1 MSLDFSFLSE
11 YYPLYISGTKNTIL
25 LAIFSVLLGTVVGTG
40 LALMKLCKNKVL
52 KGISIAYI
60 EFIRGTPL
68 LIQLFIFYYAVLPAI
83 GISSRGSTI
92 FGGDFVGFLACII
105 ALSLNSGAYVAEII
119 RAGIESI
126 DNGQMEA
133 ARSLGMT
140 KAQSMRFII
149 LPQAVKNILPA
160 LGNEFIVVIKESAI
174 VSVIGIQEI
183 MYNAGTI
190 RSATF
195 DPFPPLIVAALIYFV
210 LTFTLS
216 KALGVVE
223 RRLK

>member
-11 YYPLYISGTKNTIL
+11 YYPLYLSGTINTIL
-25 LAIFSVLLGTVVGTG
+25 LAVFSVLLGTILGIG
-40 LALMKLCKNKVL
+40 LALMKLCKNKIL

-68 LIQLFIFYYAVLPAI
+68 LIQLTIFYFAVLPAL

-92 FGGDFVGFLACII
+92 FGDDMIGFLACII
-105 ALSLNSGAYVAEII
+105 ALSINSGAYVAEII

-126 DNGQMEA
+126 DKGQMEA
-133 ARSLGMT
+133 ARSLGM
-140 KAQSMRFII
+140 KKSQAMRYVI
-149 LPQAVKNILPA
+149 LPQAIKNILPA
-160 LGNEFIVVIKESAI
+160 LGNEFIVIIKESAI
-174 VSVIGIQEI
+174 VYIIGIEEI
-183 MYNAGTI
+183 MFAASTARMETYN
-190 RSATF
+190 
-195 DPFPPLIVAALIYFV
+195 PFPPLIFAALIYFI

-216 KALGVVE
+216 KILGVVE

>member
-11 YYPLYISGTKNTIL
+11 YYPLYLSGTKNTIL
-25 LAIFSVLLGTVVGTG
+25 LAFFSVLLGTILGTG
-40 LALMKLCKNKVL
+40 LALMKLCKNKIL

-68 LIQLFIFYYAVLPAI
+68 LIQLFIFYYAVLPAL
-83 GISSRGSTI
+83 GVNSRGSTI
-92 FGGDFVGFLACII
+92 FGGNFIGFMACIV
-105 ALSLNSGAYVAEII
+105 ALSINSGAYVAEII

-126 DNGQMEA
+126 DKGQMEA
-133 ARSLGMT
+133 ARSLGM
-140 KAQSMRFII
+140 KKSQAMRYVI
-149 LPQAVKNILPA
+149 LPQAIKNILPA

-174 VSVIGIQEI
+174 VSIIGIQEI
-183 MYNAGTI
+183 MYNADKIKALTY
-190 RSATF
+190 
-195 DPFPPLIVAALIYFV
+195 DPFPPLIFAALIYFV

-216 KALGVVE
+216 KILGVVE

>member
-25 LAIFSVLLGTVVGTG
+25 LAIFSVLIGAIIGTG
-40 LALMKLCKNKVL
+40 LALMKLSKSKIL
-52 KGISIAYI
+52 KSISVAYI

-68 LIQLFIFYYAVLPAI
+68 LIQLSIFYYAILPAL
-83 GISSRGSTI
+83 GVNSRGDTI
-92 FGGDFVGFLACII
+92 FGGDVIGFMACII
-105 ALSLNSGAYVAEII
+105 AISLNSAAYVAEII

-133 ARSLGMT
+133 ARSLGMN
-140 KAQSMRFII
+140 KVQAMRYII
-149 LPQAVKNILPA
+149 LPQAIKNILPA
-160 LGNEFIVVIKESAI
+160 LGNEFIVVIKESSI

-183 MYNAGTI
+183 MYNAQTI
-190 RSATF
+190 TSATF
-195 DPFPPLIVAALIYFV
+195 SPFPPLIVAAIIYFV

-216 KALGVVE
+216 KALGVLE